1 MNPDPENLP
10 PHLYCEVIIDGSTL
24 LEKVNQQ
31 YKLDLLADPKN
42 AVLHASYGY
51 FLENKGQLEEAGE
64 ELKISLEIDPQRI
77 PTRINYGRLL
87 YRLGRPEEAEK
98 EFKYV
103 LKIDP
108 KNAAAHTNYGF
119 LLQEVDRLEDAEREY
134 KAALLA
140 NSNDLTAY
148 VNYGNLLNKMDRLED
163 AEEQYKKALE
173 IDPQNPII
181 HSNYGV
187 LLYKI
192 GRINEAEQQH
202 KLALMPSSKC
212 AAIHYNYGIFL
223 DGLGRL
229 EEAEKEFKTALD
241 VNPENP
247 NYNYHG
253 LHFKVGNHSKFQSA
267 IHYDYGFML
276 DKMSRPKEAENEFKT
291 ALEIDPQNS
300 DLHYYYGQFLY
311 ENNRNGEAE
320 REYKL
325 ALVFDSKN
333 LAAHSIY
340 AIFLDKMGM
349 LEEAEEHYKI
359 ALEIDPQNSINHNN
373 YGYLLDRMG
382 RIDKAEEHYKI
393 ALNIDPQNLTTHA
406 NYVNLLYT
414 KNRFEEAEKHY
425 KILLAND
432 SKNRDLNY
440 NYAHI
445 LYDMDRLKEAAEH
458 CKNFIK
464 YDPNYADIRFLY
476 SLTILHLPRVSDR
489 KVKKEMEKAASL
501 FAESENNFYEHITRA
516 IIYDA
521 LANKYYQ
528 LAQKYN
534 IEETNS
540 KCWRYTDISGDEYIE
555 AGKHSG
561 EGPKGELLTLGYIKK
576 GKARVRKIVLYT
588 IYPNNSF
595 DSENFKK
602 IINGIQEAAEFY
614 KKAAEASTEEN
625 KICNACFVSMSVFAE
640 MLDCMRAIIEKRTFT
655 DLDNK
660 VPIWKNKLSYSH
672 EVYIGN
678 NKGELFVDSLYK
690 AIDCMQN
697 LKKYKEDAMYLDEK
711 AVEKCIM
718 ELIEVTNNIEGP
730 LQKILYSSAEQMDI
744 HREQI
749 KTWDGTITPCFTLPE
764 SEPSALKKLMIK
776 IVNILELGIK
786 SIYFWIVSV
795 LLIVIEIILNSHS
808 TDISSWF
815 TEVMN
820 IILARLNP

>member
-1 MNPDPENLP
+1 MKPVPEYLSTQLNN
-10 PHLYCEVIIDGSTL
+10 IILVDGSIL
-24 LEKVNQQ
+24 SEKVDEQ

-51 FLENKGQLEEAGE
+51 FLEVMGQLEKAAE
-64 ELKISLEIDPQRI
+64 ELKSSLDLDPRRI
-77 PTRINYGRLL
+77 ATRINYGRLL
-87 YRLGRPEEAEK
+87 YRLGYPEEAEN
-98 EFKYV
+98 EFKIA
-103 LKIDP
+103 LEMDP
-108 KNAAAHTNYGF
+108 KNAATHTNYGF
-119 LLQEVDRLEDAEREY
+119 LLQETNRLEEAEREY
-134 KAALLA
+134 KLA
-140 NSNDLTAY
+140 FLADPSDLTAY
-148 VNYGNLLNKMDRLED
+148 VNYGTLLDKMNRLED

-173 IDPQNPII
+173 IDPQNPVI

-187 LLYKI
+187 ILYKMD
-192 GRINEAEQQH
+192 RVNEAEQQH
-202 KLALMPSSKC
+202 KLALMSNPKC

-223 DGLGRL
+223 DSLGRL
-229 EEAEKEFKTALD
+229 EEAEKEFKIALEND
-241 VNPENP
+241 PKNP
-247 NYNYHG
+247 NYNYRG
-253 LHFKVGNHSKFQSA
+253 LHFKVANHSKFQSA

-291 ALEIDPQNS
+291 ALENDPQNS

-311 ENNRNGEAE
+311 ENDRKEEAE

-333 LAAHSIY
+333 LAAHSSY
-340 AIFLDKMGM
+340 AILLDKMGM
-349 LEEAEEHYKI
+349 LEEAEEHYNI

-373 YGYLLDRMG
+373 YGYLLDRTG
-382 RIDKAEEHYKI
+382 RIEQTEKHYKV
-393 ALNIDPQNLTTHA
+393 ALNIDPQNFTTRA
-406 NYVNLLYT
+406 NYVNFLYT
-414 KNRFEEAEKHY
+414 RNRFEEAEKHY

-432 SKNRDLNY
+432 SKNRELNY

-445 LYDMDRLKEAAEH
+445 LYDMDRLKEAAKH
-458 CKNFIK
+458 CKKFLK

-476 SLTILHLPRVSDR
+476 SLTILHLPRFSDR
-489 KVKKEMEKAASL
+489 KVKTEMEKAARL
-501 FAESENNFYEHITRA
+501 FAESGNNFHEHITRA

-528 LAQKYN
+528 WAQKYN

-540 KCWRYTDISGDEYIE
+540 KCWKYTDVSGDEYIE
-555 AGKHSG
+555 AGKQSG

-588 IYPNNSF
+588 IYPNNSS

-625 KICNACFVSMSVFAE
+625 KDCNACFVSMSVFAD

-672 EVYIGN
+672 EVYMGN

-697 LKKYKEDAMYLDEK
+697 LKKYKEEAMFLDGK

-718 ELIEVTNNIEGP
+718 ELIEVANNIEGP

-749 KTWDGTITPCFTLPE
+749 KTWDGTITQHFTLPE
-764 SEPSALKKLMIK
+764 SEPSGFKKFK
-776 IVNILELGIK
+776 NTIVNILKLSIK
-786 SIYFWIVSV
+786 SVYFWIVS
-795 LLIVIEIILNSHS
+795 IL
-808 TDISSWF
+808 
-815 TEVMN
+815 
-820 IILARLNP
+820 